1 MWVNDSHDVL
11 QRPVDSLKN
20 MHVHHDNLIPHNE
33 RNRLQKCCQL
43 RVPIDVA
50 CGRVV
55 EALHSD
61 LET

>member
-1 MWVNDSHDVL
+1 
-11 QRPVDSLKN
+11 